1 MPSAGGVHVIIKE
14 GKLALRWTRLSC
26 RTFRDNTVHLQLF
39 ALAYNLANF
48 LRSLALPDEMAHW
61 SLTTLRE
68 KLVKIGT
75 RIVRHGRHVF
85 QLAEVAVPCRPVCRD
100 PALDRPSLGAGA
112 GFRAPTE
119 PSWRMSASLCRCAHG
134 QRQGAT
140 HGRTG
145 APLAEQL
152 LDTGLDKLSE
162 RERRVITRVA
172 ERSQISRDVNRVFDE
187 KQTLG
192 DRLADRVARFGGS
205 WTFIILFLG
214 TLVAWAGLNSVVLA
228 WYSTAFDPYPY
239 IFLNLMLSM
248 LAALQAPVILMS
260 QNRQAARDRLAAG
273 HDYEVN
279 LKAELEIMGLHEKL
293 DQMRSQHLEE
303 LLRAQQEQLGL
314 LTQLT
319 RANDKAG
326 SGSSI

>member
-1 MPSAGGVHVIIKE
+1 VGEGAAPSG
-14 GKLALRWTRLSC
+14 RL
-26 RTFRDNTVHLQLF
+26 
-39 ALAYNLANF
+39 
-48 LRSLALPDEMAHW
+48 
-61 SLTTLRE
+61 
-68 KLVKIGT
+68 G
-75 RIVRHGRHVF
+75 
-85 QLAEVAVPCRPVCRD
+85 AVPVREP
-100 PALDRPSLGAGA
+100 GATLPRKRHKLEEIVAKLCQVDVLFSHGQSVADAIRSIGVAEATYAA
-112 GFRAPTE
+112 GVRLLT
-119 PSWRMSASLCRCAHG
+119 CRCAHG
-134 QRQGAT
+134 HGGGAT

-145 APLAEQL
+145 APPGRAAARHRPRQIVRARAPG
-152 LDTGLDKLSE
+152 DHP
-162 RERRVITRVA
+162 RRRTD
-172 ERSQISRDVNRVFDE
+172 QISRDVNRAFDE

-205 WTFIILFLG
+205 WTFIILFLA
-214 TLVAWAGLNSVVLA
+214 TLVAWAVLNSVVLA

-293 DQMRSQHLEE
+293 DRIRSQHLEE

-319 RANDKAG
+319 RADGKG
-326 SGSSI
+326 GEG

>member
-1 MPSAGGVHVIIKE
+1 M
-14 GKLALRWTRLSC
+14 
-26 RTFRDNTVHLQLF
+26 
-39 ALAYNLANF
+39 
-48 LRSLALPDEMAHW
+48 DE
-61 SLTTLRE
+61 R
-68 KLVKIGT
+68 
-75 RIVRHGRHVF
+75 VRR
-85 QLAEVAVPCRPVCRD
+85 
-100 PALDRPSLGAGA
+100 
-112 GFRAPTE
+112 
-119 PSWRMSASLCRCAHG
+119 
-134 QRQGAT
+134 
-140 HGRTG
+140 
-145 APLAEQL
+145 LAEQL

-172 ERSQISRDVNRVFDE
+172 ERSQISRDVTRGFDE

-205 WTFIILFLG
+205 WTFILLFLG
-214 TLVAWAGLNSVVLA
+214 TPIAWAGLNSVVLA
-228 WYSTAFDPYPY
+228 WYSAAFDPYPY

-293 DQMRSQHLEE
+293 DQIRSQHLEE

>member
-1 MPSAGGVHVIIKE
+1 M
-14 GKLALRWTRLSC
+14 
-26 RTFRDNTVHLQLF
+26 
-39 ALAYNLANF
+39 
-48 LRSLALPDEMAHW
+48 DE
-61 SLTTLRE
+61 R
-68 KLVKIGT
+68 
-75 RIVRHGRHVF
+75 VRR
-85 QLAEVAVPCRPVCRD
+85 
-100 PALDRPSLGAGA
+100 
-112 GFRAPTE
+112 
-119 PSWRMSASLCRCAHG
+119 
-134 QRQGAT
+134 
-140 HGRTG
+140 
-145 APLAEQL
+145 LAEQL

-172 ERSQISRDVNRVFDE
+172 ERSQISRDVNSAFDE

-205 WTFIILFLG
+205 WTFIILFLSILG
-214 TLVAWAGLNSVVLA
+214 AWAVLNSIVLA

-293 DQMRSQHLEE
+293 DQIRSQHLEE
-303 LLRAQQEQLGL
+303 LLGAQQEQLGL

-319 RANDKAG
+319 RSNDKAG

>member
-1 MPSAGGVHVIIKE
+1 M
-14 GKLALRWTRLSC
+14 
-26 RTFRDNTVHLQLF
+26 
-39 ALAYNLANF
+39 
-48 LRSLALPDEMAHW
+48 DEQ
-61 SLTTLRE
+61 
-68 KLVKIGT
+68 
-75 RIVRHGRHVF
+75 VRR
-85 QLAEVAVPCRPVCRD
+85 
-100 PALDRPSLGAGA
+100 
-112 GFRAPTE
+112 
-119 PSWRMSASLCRCAHG
+119 
-134 QRQGAT
+134 
-140 HGRTG
+140 
-145 APLAEQL
+145 LAEQL

-162 RERRVITRVA
+162 RENRLITRIA
-172 ERSQISRDVNRVFDE
+172 QRSQISRDVNSVFDE

-214 TLVAWAGLNSVVLA
+214 TLIAWAGLNSVVLA
-228 WYSTAFDPYPY
+228 WYSAAFDPYPY

-293 DQMRSQHLEE
+293 DQIRSQHLEE

-314 LTQLT
+314 LAQLAG
-319 RANDKAG
+319 ANGKAG
-326 SGSSI
+326 ARSSI

>member
-1 MPSAGGVHVIIKE
+1 M
-14 GKLALRWTRLSC
+14 
-26 RTFRDNTVHLQLF
+26 
-39 ALAYNLANF
+39 
-48 LRSLALPDEMAHW
+48 DE
-61 SLTTLRE
+61 R
-68 KLVKIGT
+68 
-75 RIVRHGRHVF
+75 VRR
-85 QLAEVAVPCRPVCRD
+85 
-100 PALDRPSLGAGA
+100 
-112 GFRAPTE
+112 
-119 PSWRMSASLCRCAHG
+119 
-134 QRQGAT
+134 
-140 HGRTG
+140 
-145 APLAEQL
+145 LAEQL

-172 ERSQISRDVNRVFDE
+172 ERSQISRDVNSAFDE

-205 WTFIILFLG
+205 WTFIILFLSILG
-214 TLVAWAGLNSVVLA
+214 AWAVLNSIVLA

-248 LAALQAPVILMS
+248 LAALQAPVILMA

-303 LLRAQQEQLGL
+303 LLRAQQEQLAL
-314 LTQLT
+314 LTQLAG
-319 RANDKAG
+319 ANGKAG
-326 SGSSI
+326 SRSSI